1 MTPYLVI
8 FFHFIYPSAITS
20 LLYDRLLDTSIGS
33 AIAFMASLFFVP
45 VWEHTTIKK
54 YMEAVTQKNIEYYN
68 KLAVNYTKEI
78 ILNREELKHA
88 RQQSLTA
95 LANVSDA
102 FNRML
107 SEPKRFQKNVE
118 LVYRFVVLNHILT
131 SHFSALSFYLTENK
145 GSYKSAIFLPVIEN
159 TTKSLQL
166 VIQLLNGMPETIST
180 EPSLNLQEH
189 FSTETALL
197 LQTRKTEITERNFET
212 VTKTKF
218 IETKSVT
225 DQFTF
230 INNISLDIKK
240 CVNTFIKQE
249 QVEKTSAF

>member
-8 FFHFIYPSAITS
+8 FFHIIHPSSMTS

-33 AIAFMASLFFVP
+33 AIAFIASLFFVP

-68 KLAVNYTKEI
+68 KLAINYTKEI
-78 ILNREELKHA
+78 VLNREELKLC
-88 RQQSLTA
+88 RQQALTA

-118 LVYRFVVLNHILT
+118 QVYRFVVLNHILT

-145 GSYKSAIFLPVIEN
+145 IIFKSAVFLPVIDD
-159 TTKSLQL
+159 TTKNLHTVNNFLNNVNKDSLTENNINL
-166 VIQLLNGMPETIST
+166 HEYFKKET
-180 EPSLNLQEH
+180 EP
-189 FSTETALL
+189 LL
-197 LQTRKTEITERNFET
+197 ETRKNEIAERNFET
-212 VTKTKF
+212 TTKKRF
-218 IETKSVT
+218 IETKSII

-230 INNISLDIKK
+230 IYNVTIDIKK
-240 CVNTFIKQE
+240 CVNAFIKEE
-249 QVEKTSAF
+249 QVENTSSL